1 MSIRRVPVKIHD
13 DAGNET
19 TKEIVY
25 RAVPDER
32 TGMVQWHLEPGQE
45 VDDTK
50 LRVNPRLRLV
60 SIGGGTGQPIVLK
73 GLKRYFYP
81 PAGEGSFASY
91 QRDRLTAIVAM
102 TDDGGSSGRLRSDLN
117 VPPPGDVRNCLIGL
131 SEDEALMTRLLKYR
145 FAGDNGLAGHS
156 LGNLI
161 LAALS
166 DLHQDFHRAV
176 SEVSSILAIQGQI
189 LPSLVGN
196 AILKAE
202 LDDGS
207 IIHGETNINR
217 CPKPI
222 RRVMIDPPDVR
233 PLDQTLEAIE
243 KADGIIIGPGSLYT
257 SILPNLI
264 TPGIAEAIARSRAKK
279 VLVSN
284 MMTEPEETRG
294 YSVTDH
300 LRVIE
305 AHAGSGIVDHVLV
318 NKTPVSRHLLERYR
332 HEGSEPVAHHLDE
345 IRALGVEPIEAD
357 LLYHDAVKIRHD
369 YHKLAFRI
377 LRLFE

>member
-1 MSIRRVPVKIHD
+1 MSIHRVPVKIYD

-19 TKEIVY
+19 AKEIVY

-32 TGMVQWHLEPGQE
+32 TGLIQWHLEPGQE

-50 LRVNPRLRLV
+50 LHVNPHLRLV
-60 SIGGGTGQPIVLK
+60 SIGGGTGQPIVLR

-81 PAGEGSFASY
+81 TTEEVSLASY

-102 TDDGGSSGRLRSDLN
+102 TDDGGSSGRLRSDLQ

-145 FAGDNGLAGHS
+145 FEGDNGLAGHS

-176 SEVSSILAIQGQI
+176 SEVSSILAIRGQI

-196 AILKAE
+196 ATLKAE

-207 IIHGETNINR
+207 IIHGETNINS

-222 RRVMIDPPDVR
+222 RRVMIDPADVQ
-233 PLDQTLEAIE
+233 PLDQTLAAIE

-284 MMTEPEETRG
+284 IMTEAEETRG
-294 YSVTDH
+294 YSVMDH

-305 AHAGSGIVDHVLV
+305 AHVGSGIVDHVLV
-318 NKTPVSRHLLERYR
+318 NKAPVSPDLLARYR
-332 HEGSEPVAHHLDE
+332 DEGSEPAVYHLDE
-345 IRALGVEPIEAD
+345 IRKLGVDPIEVD
-357 LLYHDAVKIRHD
+357 LLYNNAAKVRHD
-369 YHKLAFRI
+369 YHKLAFQI
-377 LRLFE
+377 LRLFQ